1 MRERNLNDRDLLE
14 AVEAA
19 HRSGERFGATALVND
34 RVDIARVAGVGV
46 HLGEEDLPP
55 SAARELLLPGA
66 LLGVSTH
73 DAVAARAAFLDRAS
87 DYVAFGPIFDSLTKP
102 GRPALGIESL
112 AAVASEKTK
121 PLVAVGGI
129 NADRLDQVLDAGADS
144 AAVVGALHD
153 GGRVEENARV
163 LLDRARRRSPA
174 GRIFLVGFM
183 GSGKTAIGRR
193 VAERLG
199 VPLVD
204 LDEEIERTWG
214 LTVRAIFEKS
224 GEATFREREA
234 AFLEGTRSLSNAV
247 VSTGGGSWVSESNRR
262 TITGLGTAVYLDVP
276 FETICTRL
284 AGKTDRPLFMSIS
297 QAASL
302 YGEREAFYRM
312 ASVHVSLTGRES
324 IEESADRVLSA
335 VYDRREL
342 KVPP

>member
-1 MRERNLNDRDLLE
+1 
-14 AVEAA
+14 V
-19 HRSGERFGATALVND
+19 FGATALVND
-34 RVDIARVAGVGV
+34 RVDIARLAGVGV

-55 SAARELLLPGA
+55 SAARELLLPGS
-66 LLGVSTH
+66 LVGVSTH
-73 DAVAARAAFLDRAS
+73 DAVAARDAFRDRAS

-102 GRPALGIESL
+102 GRPALGIASL

-129 NADRLDQVLDAGADS
+129 TADRLDEVLEAGADT

-153 GGRVEENARV
+153 GGRVEENARA

-193 VAERLG
+193 VAVRLG
-199 VPLVD
+199 VPFVD

-234 AFLEGTRSLSNAV
+234 AFLEGTRSFSNAV

-342 KVPP
+342 TVPP